1 MDLGKNIKSM
11 RRKRGLTQEELGK
24 RIGVEKSA
32 VSRWENGDRKPK
44 IDHLNNI
51 ALVLEVPLGALLSD
65 NDLYESVGNWEG
77 SIIDDKRRKDQ
88 KDTEKDIQSGLE
100 MVKEET
106 EDFETHEILITL
118 PKVDDPELLQAFE
131 GFKELKNL
139 TPQDLE
145 DIKAI
150 LKLAN
155 SIIEK
160 RITGR

>member
-1 MDLGKNIKSM
+1 MDLGKNIKEM
-11 RRKRGLTQEELGK
+11 RRRRGLTQEELGK
-24 RIGVEKSA
+24 IIGVEKSTI
-32 VSRWENGDRKPK
+32 SRWESGDRKLN
-44 IDHLNNI
+44 IDHIKNI
-51 ALVLEVPLGALLSD
+51 ALVLEIPLGALLSD
-65 NDLYESVGNWEG
+65 NDLYESSRDWEG
-77 SIIDDKRRKDQ
+77 SVTKDKEHQDHK
-88 KDTEKDIQSGLE
+88 IQSDLE

-106 EDFETHEILITL
+106 ENFDTHEIVITL
-118 PKVDDPELLQAFE
+118 PKIDDPELLQAFE

-160 RITGR
+160 RTAGR

>member
-1 MDLGKNIKSM
+1 MDLGKNIKNM

-24 RIGVEKSA
+24 KIGVEKSA
-32 VSRWENGDRKPK
+32 VSRWESGERKPS
-44 IDHLNNI
+44 IDHINNI
-51 ALVLEVPLGALLSD
+51 ALMLEIPLGALLSD
-65 NDLYESVGNWEG
+65 NDSYENARNWEG
-77 SIIDDKRRKDQ
+77 SITKDKGQENQ
-88 KDTEKDIQSGLE
+88 KIQSDLE

-106 EDFETHEILITL
+106 EDFDTHEILITL
-118 PKVDDPELLQAFE
+118 PKIDDPELLQAFE

-160 RITGR
+160 RTSGR

>member
-1 MDLGKNIKSM
+1 MDLGKNIKEM
-11 RRKRGLTQEELGK
+11 RRKKGLTQEELGK

-32 VSRWENGDRKPK
+32 ISRWENGDRKPN
-44 IDHLNNI
+44 IDHINNI
-51 ALVLEVPLGALLSD
+51 ALVLEIPLGALLSD
-65 NDLYESVGNWEG
+65 NDSYESSRGWEG
-77 SIIDDKRRKDQ
+77 NIIKDKEPQDHK
-88 KDTEKDIQSGLE
+88 IQSDLE
-100 MVKEET
+100 MVKEDT
-106 EDFETHEILITL
+106 ENFDTHKIVITL
-118 PKVDDPELLQAFE
+118 PKIDDPELLQAFE

-160 RITGR
+160 RTTGK